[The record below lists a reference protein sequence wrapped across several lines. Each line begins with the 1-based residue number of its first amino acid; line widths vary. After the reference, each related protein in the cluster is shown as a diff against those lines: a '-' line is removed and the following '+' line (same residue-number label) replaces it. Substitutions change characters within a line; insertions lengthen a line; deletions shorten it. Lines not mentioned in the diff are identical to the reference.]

1 MACEGVHE
9 VSNVGG
15 DELEIGEIEVNVG
28 KSKGNRFGVDQEKIS
43 GNSASEDIKFK
54 LEDDQEA
61 GVYNISTTG

>member
-1 MACEGVHE
+1 M
-9 VSNVGG
+9 
-15 DELEIGEIEVNVG
+15 NVG